1 MLPGK
6 REKAGRTVRTA
17 GSCYRLLQKGREAR
31 NCGALRVSLY
41 QRVNSKSQCSDYIIS
56 RAFIPPWSLV
66 MTRPET
72 LGPDASIAEAGTLVS
87 SDQFQLRCIDVSHV
101 ISEFEMPTEKVK
113 TPIQVQPP
121 T

>member
-1 MLPGK
+1 
-6 REKAGRTVRTA
+6 
-17 GSCYRLLQKGREAR
+17 
-31 NCGALRVSLY
+31 
-41 QRVNSKSQCSDYIIS
+41 
-56 RAFIPPWSLV
+56 

-87 SDQFQLRCIDVSHV
+87 SDQFQLCCIDVSRV